1 MKTQIFLSLFFLACR
16 AQAREAE
23 FAGKFYPADKAELSA
38 FVDAALTAPDIKKPD
53 GRIVAIVAPHAG
65 YQFSGK
71 IAGRA
76 YKYIED
82 SYDTVV
88 ILSAGHV
95 TGIRG
100 AALLASGFYE
110 TPLGRVQIDEA
121 LSRSLIKANPLF
133 EDKPAAHVG
142 EHAVEVQLPFLQRR
156 LKKPFRLVAATFN
169 TDDIKAL
176 KTMGAALA
184 AALKG
189 KKSLLVIS
197 TDFSHYPSHEVAGL
211 ADRTMALAIES
222 LDPALVRTTERILL
236 SKKLPGLDTCA
247 CGGAALETGMEAA
260 RLLGARSFKTLKYA
274 DSYDEYPAAAEASRV
289 VGYLSGLF
297 ATGAAAPVAVASAAQ
312 KSLLLKEARAVI
324 ELALAGKE
332 LPTSLEADH
341 WLNLPGA
348 AFVTLTLNG
357 ALRGCIGTVEPALT
371 LMDAVRYGAYSAAF
385 RDHRFSPV
393 TSDELKKINIE
404 VSLLS
409 RLATIKAADIKPG
422 KHGVVVVNG
431 EKSGLFLPQVWEQIS
446 GKEDFL
452 GELCA
457 QKAGLP
463 RSCWKDP
470 KTEVYS
476 FTVDAFKE

>member
-1 MKTQIFLSLFFLACR
+1 M
-16 AQAREAE
+16 
-23 FAGKFYPADKAELSA
+23 
-38 FVDAALTAPDIKKPD
+38 DAALAAPDVRKPD

-65 YQFSGK
+65 YPFSGRV
-71 IAGRA
+71 AGRA

-82 SYDTVV
+82 SYETVV

-95 TGIRG
+95 AGVRG
-100 AALLASGFYE
+100 AALMASGFYE

-121 LSRSLIKANPLF
+121 LSRALIKANPLF
-133 EDKPAAHVG
+133 EDMPAVHLG

-156 LKKPFRLVAATFN
+156 LKKPFKLVAATFN
-169 TDDIKAL
+169 TDELRTLKA
-176 KTMGAALA
+176 MGAALA

-189 KKSLLVIS
+189 KKTLLVIS
-197 TDFSHYPSHEVAGL
+197 TDLSHYPSHEVAGL

-222 LDPALVRTTERILL
+222 LDPALVWTASRILV

-247 CGGAALETGMEAA
+247 CGGAALVTGMEAA
-260 RLLGARSFKTLKYA
+260 RLLGARSFRMLKYA

-289 VGYLSGLF
+289 VGYLSGVFL
-297 ATGAAAPVAVASAAQ
+297 TGAAAPAAAASAAQ
-312 KSLLLKEARAVI
+312 KSLLLKEARTVI

-332 LPTSLEADH
+332 LPAGLQTDT

-348 AFVTLTLNG
+348 AFVTLTLDG
-357 ALRGCIGTVEPALT
+357 SLRGCIGTVEPVLT

-385 RDHRFSPV
+385 RDQRFSPV
-393 TSDELKKINIE
+393 TADELKRINIE

-409 RLATIKAADIKPG
+409 RLAPIKAAGIRPG
-422 KHGVVVVNG
+422 RHGVVVENG
-431 EKSGLFLPQVWEQIS
+431 GKSGLFLPQVWEQVS

-463 RSCWKDP
+463 RDCWKDP
-470 KTEVYS
+470 KTEIYS